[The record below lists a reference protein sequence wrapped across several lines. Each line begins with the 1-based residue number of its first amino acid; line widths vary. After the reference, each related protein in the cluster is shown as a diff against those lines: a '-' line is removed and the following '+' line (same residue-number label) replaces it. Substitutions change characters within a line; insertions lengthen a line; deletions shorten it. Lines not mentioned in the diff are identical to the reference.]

1 MKFIHMADM
10 HFDAPFVTLAGK
22 GNLATERRLE
32 QRNVMKQI
40 VEYIKQNN
48 IPYLF
53 IAGDLY
59 EQEYIKKATIEYI
72 NNLFKEIPNTKIF
85 ITPGN
90 HDPNIKNSFYQ
101 QFKWNENVHIF
112 TNKIERI
119 ECDGVDIYGYGFND
133 FQMERPKQDIEIKDK
148 NKINIFITHSS
159 LDGEKEYIKYNPF
172 ATSELKKLDFDY
184 VALGHI
190 HKKSYNDYKNQ
201 NIVYPGSTV
210 SLGFD
215 ELGERGI
222 IEGEISEQKELKLK
236 FIPVKEKTFEEKEI
250 DISLLNA
257 EEDLIEKIREENL
270 EENKFYKII
279 LTGKRNFDFDESKI
293 LDILNIQNIIKI
305 RNQTQIKYDIEE
317 TAKQISLKGL
327 FAKQILDQTNQAND
341 EEKQKLLEAFETGM
355 DILNKR

>member
-1 MKFIHMADM
+1 M
-10 HFDAPFVTLAGK
+10 
-22 GNLATERRLE
+22 
-32 QRNVMKQI
+32 
-40 VEYIKQNN
+40 
-48 IPYLF
+48 
-53 IAGDLY
+53 
-59 EQEYIKKATIEYI
+59 
-72 NNLFKEIPNTKIF
+72 
-85 ITPGN
+85 
-90 HDPNIKNSFYQ
+90 
-101 QFKWNENVHIF
+101 
-112 TNKIERI
+112 
-119 ECDGVDIYGYGFND
+119 
-133 FQMERPKQDIEIKDK
+133 
-148 NKINIFITHSS
+148 
-159 LDGEKEYIKYNPF
+159 
-172 ATSELKKLDFDY
+172 
-184 VALGHI
+184 
-190 HKKSYNDYKNQ
+190 
-201 NIVYPGSTV
+201 

-250 DISLLNA
+250 DISLLNS
-257 EEDLIEKIREENL
+257 EEDLIEKIREEKL

-341 EEKQKLLEAFETGM
+341 EEKQKLLEAFEIGM

>member
-1 MKFIHMADM
+1 
-10 HFDAPFVTLAGK
+10 
-22 GNLATERRLE
+22 
-32 QRNVMKQI
+32 
-40 VEYIKQNN
+40 
-48 IPYLF
+48 
-53 IAGDLY
+53 
-59 EQEYIKKATIEYI
+59 
-72 NNLFKEIPNTKIF
+72 
-85 ITPGN
+85 
-90 HDPNIKNSFYQ
+90 
-101 QFKWNENVHIF
+101 
-112 TNKIERI
+112 
-119 ECDGVDIYGYGFND
+119 
-133 FQMERPKQDIEIKDK
+133 MERPKQDIEIKDK

-215 ELGERGI
+215 ELGARGI

-250 DISLLNA
+250 DISLLNS

-305 RNQTQIKYDIEE
+305 RNQTQIKYDIKE

-327 FAKQILDQTNQAND
+327 FAKQILDQTNQANE
-341 EEKQKLLEAFETGM
+341 EEKQKLLEAFEIGM

>member
-1 MKFIHMADM
+1 M
-10 HFDAPFVTLAGK
+10 
-22 GNLATERRLE
+22 
-32 QRNVMKQI
+32 
-40 VEYIKQNN
+40 
-48 IPYLF
+48 
-53 IAGDLY
+53 
-59 EQEYIKKATIEYI
+59 
-72 NNLFKEIPNTKIF
+72 
-85 ITPGN
+85 
-90 HDPNIKNSFYQ
+90 
-101 QFKWNENVHIF
+101 
-112 TNKIERI
+112 
-119 ECDGVDIYGYGFND
+119 
-133 FQMERPKQDIEIKDK
+133 
-148 NKINIFITHSS
+148 
-159 LDGEKEYIKYNPF
+159 
-172 ATSELKKLDFDY
+172 
-184 VALGHI
+184 
-190 HKKSYNDYKNQ
+190 
-201 NIVYPGSTV
+201 

-250 DISLLNA
+250 DISLLNS

-305 RNQTQIKYDIEE
+305 KNQTQIKYDIEE

-341 EEKQKLLEAFETGM
+341 EEKQKLLEAFEIGM

>member
-1 MKFIHMADM
+1 M
-10 HFDAPFVTLAGK
+10 
-22 GNLATERRLE
+22 
-32 QRNVMKQI
+32 
-40 VEYIKQNN
+40 
-48 IPYLF
+48 
-53 IAGDLY
+53 
-59 EQEYIKKATIEYI
+59 
-72 NNLFKEIPNTKIF
+72 
-85 ITPGN
+85 
-90 HDPNIKNSFYQ
+90 
-101 QFKWNENVHIF
+101 
-112 TNKIERI
+112 
-119 ECDGVDIYGYGFND
+119 D
-133 FQMERPKQDIEIKDK
+133 F
-148 NKINIFITHSS
+148 
-159 LDGEKEYIKYNPF
+159 GG
-172 ATSELKKLDFDY
+172 

-250 DISLLNA
+250 DISLLNS

-305 RNQTQIKYDIEE
+305 KNQTQIKYDIEE
-317 TAKQISLKGL
+317 TAKQVSLKGL
-327 FAKQILDQTNQAND
+327 FAKQILDQTNQANE
-341 EEKQKLLEAFETGM
+341 EEKQKLLEAFEIGM

>member
-1 MKFIHMADM
+1 M
-10 HFDAPFVTLAGK
+10 
-22 GNLATERRLE
+22 
-32 QRNVMKQI
+32 
-40 VEYIKQNN
+40 
-48 IPYLF
+48 
-53 IAGDLY
+53 
-59 EQEYIKKATIEYI
+59 
-72 NNLFKEIPNTKIF
+72 
-85 ITPGN
+85 
-90 HDPNIKNSFYQ
+90 
-101 QFKWNENVHIF
+101 
-112 TNKIERI
+112 
-119 ECDGVDIYGYGFND
+119 
-133 FQMERPKQDIEIKDK
+133 
-148 NKINIFITHSS
+148 
-159 LDGEKEYIKYNPF
+159 
-172 ATSELKKLDFDY
+172 
-184 VALGHI
+184 
-190 HKKSYNDYKNQ
+190 
-201 NIVYPGSTV
+201 

-341 EEKQKLLEAFETGM
+341 EEKQKLLEAFEIGM

>member
-1 MKFIHMADM
+1 M
-10 HFDAPFVTLAGK
+10 
-22 GNLATERRLE
+22 
-32 QRNVMKQI
+32 
-40 VEYIKQNN
+40 
-48 IPYLF
+48 
-53 IAGDLY
+53 
-59 EQEYIKKATIEYI
+59 
-72 NNLFKEIPNTKIF
+72 
-85 ITPGN
+85 
-90 HDPNIKNSFYQ
+90 
-101 QFKWNENVHIF
+101 
-112 TNKIERI
+112 
-119 ECDGVDIYGYGFND
+119 
-133 FQMERPKQDIEIKDK
+133 
-148 NKINIFITHSS
+148 
-159 LDGEKEYIKYNPF
+159 
-172 ATSELKKLDFDY
+172 
-184 VALGHI
+184 
-190 HKKSYNDYKNQ
+190 
-201 NIVYPGSTV
+201 

-250 DISLLNA
+250 DISLLNS

-341 EEKQKLLEAFETGM
+341 EEKQKLLEAFEIGM

>member
-1 MKFIHMADM
+1 M
-10 HFDAPFVTLAGK
+10 
-22 GNLATERRLE
+22 
-32 QRNVMKQI
+32 
-40 VEYIKQNN
+40 
-48 IPYLF
+48 
-53 IAGDLY
+53 
-59 EQEYIKKATIEYI
+59 
-72 NNLFKEIPNTKIF
+72 
-85 ITPGN
+85 
-90 HDPNIKNSFYQ
+90 
-101 QFKWNENVHIF
+101 
-112 TNKIERI
+112 
-119 ECDGVDIYGYGFND
+119 
-133 FQMERPKQDIEIKDK
+133 
-148 NKINIFITHSS
+148 
-159 LDGEKEYIKYNPF
+159 
-172 ATSELKKLDFDY
+172 
-184 VALGHI
+184 
-190 HKKSYNDYKNQ
+190 
-201 NIVYPGSTV
+201 

-250 DISLLNA
+250 DISLLNS

-279 LTGKRNFDFDESKI
+279 LTGKRNFDFDESKM

-341 EEKQKLLEAFETGM
+341 EEKQKLLEAFEIGM